1 MTGVVAVIADEPT
14 VGYFVPG
21 LYALFVHLALLMVL
35 IGLPQRPAEKVVVQP
50 KSIQAKL
57 VQLPAKETPR
67 PKARPKAKT
76 PPKQESPVVAKKVE
90 PAAPTAAPS
99 VAPTIKDKPA
109 ENRIV
114 EENVDPG
121 IDPSLDDW
129 LAEESSIL
137 QADEELAL
145 VDSYAAR
152 IENQVYRQWS
162 RPASAR
168 RDMELTLLIRL
179 LPRGDIVSVTVLK
192 SSGNEALD
200 RSAVAAVSR
209 VEQLAVVREMENA
222 IFERYF
228 REFEMLFKPDDL
240 RL

>member
-1 MTGVVAVIADEPT
+1 MSSAVARPT
-14 VGYFVPG
+14 EGYFAPT
-21 LYALFVHLALLMVL
+21 LYALLVHAALLLVM
-35 IGLPQRPAEKVVVQP
+35 IGLPKTSEPAVFVQP

-57 VQLPAKETPR
+57 VELPETKVPRDRPKDKPQTQAKAKPVDPPR
-67 PKARPKAKT
+67 PKPVEPR
-76 PPKQESPVVAKKVE
+76 PVVASDPE
-90 PAAPTAAPS
+90 PVREQLTPAP
-99 VAPTIKDKPA
+99 
-109 ENRIV
+109 V
-114 EENVDPG
+114 EEAVDPG

-129 LAEESSIL
+129 LAEESSLL

-209 VEQLAVVREMENA
+209 VEQLGFVREMESDF
-222 IFERYF
+222 FERYF